1 LRKLQS
7 KYVFGHFELPS
18 FYMNAMVQMPDHG
31 ELRAED
37 FKNQSYV
44 FSGHFHKRQQQGVV
58 HYLGNAFPHNY
69 ADAWDDDRGMMILD
83 RENNKEPE
91 YLNWEDCPKYR
102 TVKLSKLIDE
112 ADSFIK
118 PNMYL
123 RVNLDLPISYEEAS
137 FIKETFI
144 NQYNCREISLIPQ
157 KSLEEIST
165 QLDIQQFESVDQIV
179 AGEIAA
185 IDSDNFN
192 KKTLMDIYNEL

>member
-1 LRKLQS
+1 
-7 KYVFGHFELPS
+7 
-18 FYMNAMVQMPDHG
+18 M
-31 ELRAED
+31 
-37 FKNQSYV
+37 

-83 RENNKEPE
+83 RENDKEPV
-91 YLNWEDCPKYR
+91 YLNWADCPKYR